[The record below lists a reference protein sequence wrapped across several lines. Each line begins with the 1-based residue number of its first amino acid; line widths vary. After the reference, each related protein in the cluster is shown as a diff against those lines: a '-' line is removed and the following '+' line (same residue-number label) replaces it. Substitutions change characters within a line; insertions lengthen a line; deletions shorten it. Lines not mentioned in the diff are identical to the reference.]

1 MWSTAAFACSL
12 RARQGSGFTDRPL
25 TSLCYG
31 GRDHDYDHPVTRVK
45 SKAFRISQMAHG
57 SLYQDLAPMTLLFSP
72 CCIVRTSIDQQEKV
86 KSIIVFLIC

>member
-72 CCIVRTSIDQQEKV
+72 CCIVRTSIDQQE
-86 KSIIVFLIC
+86 